1 MITIHHF
8 KFIISPSLLV
18 DIPILVNKKDEP
30 PQGKPCGILSV
41 ALV

>member
-1 MITIHHF
+1 MRRYGYTIAT
-8 KFIISPSLLV
+8 V
-18 DIPILVNKKDEP
+18 DGDEP